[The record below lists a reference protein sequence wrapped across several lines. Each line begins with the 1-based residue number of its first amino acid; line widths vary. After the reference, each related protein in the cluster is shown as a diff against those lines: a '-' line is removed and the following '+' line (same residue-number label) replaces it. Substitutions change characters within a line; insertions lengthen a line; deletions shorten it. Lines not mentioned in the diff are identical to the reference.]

1 MFQHRSMLRSFL
13 FVLMLLGA
21 SSMMNSC
28 SSFNSS
34 SVQNTANLGV
44 SLSELMNKA
53 TSKYTSNSSAIKKV
67 TDALNSTVKR
77 AESIKNNKYVADS
90 WKALQNNVVNP
101 FLAKWKT
108 NGTLDRSTINAA
120 TAQVAAS
127 IANIAKAEVSKK

>member
-1 MFQHRSMLRSFL
+1 MD
-13 FVLMLLGA
+13 
-21 SSMMNSC
+21 SC

-101 FLAKWKT
+101 FLAKWKA

>member
-13 FVLMLLGA
+13 FVLMLLSAG
-21 SSMMNSC
+21 SLMDSC

-101 FLAKWKT
+101 FLAKWKA

-127 IANIAKAEVSKK
+127 IANIAKAEG